1 MTKRA
6 KRVWLTPALILVVIL
21 IPLVFAVLLYFHPA
35 WFSLGHTNHG
45 QLVTPPVKISDAG
58 LSLPPRTAPVAATN
72 GTAVPH
78 KASALP
84 AGYFSGH
91 WTLVYLGAG
100 GCHAECK
107 AAMYAMRQARLATGE
122 HMRKVQ
128 RLYVV
133 SAAEMPGS
141 DFRSNWPGVTVATAS
156 GKVGTAFLRQ
166 FTKVRPA
173 GGIYIVD
180 PNGRLMMTFS
190 KRANPDGLVKD
201 LRHLLEVN
209 S

>member
-1 MTKRA
+1 MTKRT

-45 QLVTPPVKISDAG
+45 RLVTPPVKITDAG
-58 LSLPPRTAPVAATN
+58 LSLPPRTSPAAATT
-72 GTAVPH
+72 G
-78 KASALP
+78 ASVARKLSPLP
-84 AGYFSGH
+84 AGYFGGH
-91 WTLVYLGAG
+91 WTLVYIGTG
-100 GCHAECK
+100 GCHADCK

-133 SAAEMPGS
+133 TPAQMPGS
-141 DFRSNWPGVTVATAS
+141 DFQSNWPGVTVAIAA
-156 GKVGTAFLRQ
+156 GKAGTAFLRQ
-166 FTKVRPA
+166 FTKIRPA

-180 PNGRLMMTFS
+180 PNGLLMMTFS

-201 LRHLLEVN
+201 VRHLLEVN